1 MGLRQLHSYAAKYS
15 QGLDR
20 PLQLNGAPTSGA
32 SGSYLGRA
40 AIGALLVD
48 YSTGKLYACTAST
61 PSSITWTL
69 VGAQI

>member
-20 PLQLNGAPTSGA
+20 PLQLGTAPASGA

-48 YSTGKLYACTAST
+48 TSTGKLYACTAST
-61 PSSITWTL
+61 GSSITWTL
-69 VGAQI
+69 VGAQT